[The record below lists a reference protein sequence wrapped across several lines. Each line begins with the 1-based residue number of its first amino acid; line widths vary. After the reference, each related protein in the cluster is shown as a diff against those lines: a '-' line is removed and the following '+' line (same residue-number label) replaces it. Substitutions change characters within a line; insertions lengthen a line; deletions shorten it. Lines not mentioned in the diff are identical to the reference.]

1 MRPPATSETSWS
13 DGAEYR
19 GKLGIYN
26 LTRTKLPIRRQ
37 RKAEEKHTEK
47 NKILPVELAHLKNH
61 CYPTPMQNYTW
72 AERFKKV
79 YDAAVLRYN
88 NGTQN
93 AKELF
98 SKEDVEF
105 LASIGCSAQELFDF
119 VEDFC
124 RGGEPIYSDVLL
136 VTAVR
141 RDYFLNVQHGK
152 PSGKVID
159 SDKLPA
165 KSAELGGISWL
176 PRIIEKAQAKLH
188 GEMPPELMYG
198 CGGDRPFLRGVNI
211 HLADFLRFVWQ
222 VDGDQQKVLAYV
234 NENRGKK

>member
-1 MRPPATSETSWS
+1 LA
-13 DGAEYR
+13 
-19 GKLGIYN
+19 KGINRCY
-26 LTRTKLPIRRQ
+26 
-37 RKAEEKHTEK
+37 
-47 NKILPVELAHLKNH
+47 LA
-61 CYPTPMQNYTW
+61 PMQNYIW
-72 AERFKKV
+72 AERFKQI

-88 NGTQN
+88 NGTQS

-98 SKEDVEF
+98 SKEEVEF
-105 LASIGCSAQELFDF
+105 LASIGCTAQELFDF

-152 PSGKVID
+152 HSSHVID
-159 SDKLPA
+159 SAALPA
-165 KSAELGGISWL
+165 KSAPLGGIPWL
-176 PRIIEKAQAKLH
+176 PRIIEKAKAKLR

-211 HLADFLRFVWQ
+211 HLADFLRFVWE
-222 VDGDQQKVLAYV
+222 VNGDEQKILAYV
-234 NENRGKK
+234 KEQKAKS

>member
-1 MRPPATSETSWS
+1 
-13 DGAEYR
+13 
-19 GKLGIYN
+19 
-26 LTRTKLPIRRQ
+26 
-37 RKAEEKHTEK
+37 
-47 NKILPVELAHLKNH
+47 
-61 CYPTPMQNYTW
+61 MQNYIW
-72 AERFKKV
+72 AERFKQI

-88 NGTQN
+88 NGTQSV
-93 AKELF
+93 AGLFGKE
-98 SKEDVEF
+98 EVEF
-105 LASIGCSAQELFDF
+105 LASIGCTAQELFDF

-141 RDYFLNVQHGK
+141 REYFLNVQHGK
-152 PSGKVID
+152 HSGKVID

-165 KSAELGGISWL
+165 KSAPLGGIPWL
-176 PRIIEKAQAKLH
+176 PRIIEKAKAKLR

-211 HLADFLRFVWQ
+211 HLADFLRFVWE

-234 NENRGKK
+234 NENRGKR